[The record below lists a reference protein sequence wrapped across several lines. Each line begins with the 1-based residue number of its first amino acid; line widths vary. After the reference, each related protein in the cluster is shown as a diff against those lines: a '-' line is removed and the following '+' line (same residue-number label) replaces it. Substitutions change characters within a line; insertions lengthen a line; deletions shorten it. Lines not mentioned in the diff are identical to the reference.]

1 MNSSEIVIA
10 VDGPAGSGKSSVS
23 KEVAKRLGIWYID
36 SGAIYRAVTWYIL
49 EKHGAVERGKS
60 YVHDIEACTIEQ
72 HFTGNGSAV
81 TFVNDRDVSDQI
93 RTERIAKNIGIISDD
108 PAIRNLVNRLLREW
122 RKRRTIIMDGRDIGT
137 VVFPDAEIKIFLD
150 ASVDV
155 RARRRILEYQE
166 MGKTVDVDDISQ
178 QIIQRDKEDRSRPVG
193 RLYKADDAITI
204 DTSNMSREEVV
215 QKIIGIIRNRCQ
227 TIV

>member
-1 MNSSEIVIA
+1 MKSAEIVIA

-23 KEVAKRLGIWYID
+23 KEVAKRLGIRYVD

-49 EKHGAVERGKS
+49 EKYGVVERGKS
-60 YVHDIEACTIEQ
+60 YVQDIEECTIEQ
-72 HFTGNGSAV
+72 NFTETGSAL
-81 TFVNDRDVSDQI
+81 TFVNGRDVSDQI
-93 RTERIAKNIGIISDD
+93 RTEIIAKNIGIISDD

-122 RKRRTIIMDGRDIGT
+122 RTQGTIIMDGRDIGT
-137 VVFPDAEIKIFLD
+137 VVFPDAEIKVFLD

-155 RARRRILEYQE
+155 RAQRRILEYQE

-178 QIIQRDKEDRSRPVG
+178 QIIQRDREDRSRPVG
-193 RLYKADDAITI
+193 KLYKADDAIII
-204 DTSNMSREEVV
+204 DTSNMSKEEVV

-227 TIV
+227 TMV